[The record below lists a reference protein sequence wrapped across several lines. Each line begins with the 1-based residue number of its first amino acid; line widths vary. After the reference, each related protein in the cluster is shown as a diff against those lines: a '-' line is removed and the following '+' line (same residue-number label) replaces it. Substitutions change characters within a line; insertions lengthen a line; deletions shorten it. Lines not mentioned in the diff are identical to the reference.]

1 MDYSTLLQESLRLLS
16 PWEQEDSLT
25 RSRYERGGM
34 SQKHDSIHACE
45 WEANIQWR
53 CKEQR

>member
-1 MDYSTLLQESLRLLS
+1 MDLNYTETHGLFHPLARKPTFTVSLMLEI
-16 PWEQEDSLT
+16 WEQEDSLT

-45 WEANIQWR
+45 
-53 CKEQR
+53 